1 MKNHVHDASSI
12 TSGVFDI
19 ARIPVSALER
29 LHVVDNLA
37 AMYQL
42 TKTEVQIGDTVQC
55 DDTKIMY
62 RVVDDENLDNASG
75 YKEYVAGSASS
86 VPWSGVT
93 GKPSTFAPS
102 EHTHL
107 YAGSASPG
115 GSATTAEK
123 LNPLTDAGSA
133 TNPVFFSGGKPSAC
147 TYSLNKTVPSDAVF
161 TDTHYEAKN
170 VVGGTASATADTSS
184 NLSNGNVYIN
194 LVENG
199 SVKSS
204 HKISGS
210 DAVSV
215 TTDSSGNINI
225 SAHDTKYTGSNG
237 IALSGTN
244 FTNSGVRSVT
254 AGATNGTINVNTN
267 GTSE

>member
-147 TYSLNKTVPSDAVF
+147 TYSLNKTVPADAVF

-170 VVGGTASATADTSS
+170 VVSGTATGTSDTVA
-184 NLSNGNVYIN
+184 NLSNGNVYLN
-194 LVENG
+194 LIEN
-199 SVKSS
+199 SAVKSS
-204 HKISGS
+204 HRIVGS

-215 TTDSSGNINI
+215 TADNSGNITI
-225 SAHDTKYTGSNG
+225 AAHDTKYTGSNG
-237 IALSGTN
+237 ITLSGTN

-254 AGATNGTINVNTN
+254 AGTNNGTIKVNTN
-267 GTSE
+267 GTDE